1 MDDDARELAE
11 LVERWET
18 GYGDVRSL
26 YESLREGMHQNAR
39 RGIQRVLA
47 KPPDEHR
54 VSDVVYTAFLELL
67 RGDPAAMTSPVGLAR
82 TIAYRRG
89 IDEGRRI
96 LRERQRV
103 ASLDVLDL
111 AALPDRREI
120 LAAAEEEALHQLV
133 ATCLEALTGDQRAVV
148 RATVMGG
155 QTLSDWALTVGT
167 THQAVSRQR
176 SRALEAL
183 RRCVRRQRAALS
195 GKESGKEPG
204 QPAGSG
210 PGKSARKAGPATG
223 KEASRG
229 RRG

>member
-1 MDDDARELAE
+1 MDNDGRELAE
-11 LVERWET
+11 LVERWQT

-26 YESLREGMHQNAR
+26 YESLREGMHQYAR

-54 VSDVVYTAFLELL
+54 VSDVVFTAFLELL

-89 IDEGRRI
+89 VAEGRRI
-96 LRERQRV
+96 LRERQRLS
-103 ASLDVLDL
+103 SLDALDL
-111 AALPDRREI
+111 AASLPDRREI

-133 ATCLEALTGDQRAVV
+133 ATCLEALTTDQRAVV

-167 THQAVSRQR
+167 SHQAVSRQR
-176 SRALEAL
+176 ARALEAL
-183 RRCVRRQRAALS
+183 RRCVRRQRATA
-195 GKESGKEPG
+195 
-204 QPAGSG
+204 AGRT
-210 PGKSARKAGPATG
+210 AATG
-223 KEASRG
+223 KAGKETSRG

>member
-1 MDDDARELAE
+1 MPGCCWASPTASTPWRPCRPRSRPAPDEPNPPSPGGCIPPGGDDLSVMDDDARELAE
-11 LVERWET
+11 LVERWQT

-96 LRERQRV
+96 LRERQRLS
-103 ASLDVLDL
+103 SLDALDI
-111 AALPDRREI
+111 ATSLPDRREI

-133 ATCLEALTGDQRAVV
+133 DSCLEALTTDQRAVV

-167 THQAVSRQR
+167 SHQAVS
-176 SRALEAL
+176 
-183 RRCVRRQRAALS
+183 
-195 GKESGKEPG
+195 
-204 QPAGSG
+204 
-210 PGKSARKAGPATG
+210 
-223 KEASRG
+223 
-229 RRG
+229 